1 MGKPCP
7 SERISRVLDSGELA
21 ALQPVLRLW
30 FLNRFSACVNHE
42 LLKQKVTFF
51 FNLTIKGRSVCVS
64 TPTPLVLGVCRGV
77 GVEMQAEDFSW
88 NRKRSSLL

>member
-1 MGKPCP
+1 MM
-7 SERISRVLDSGELA
+7 
-21 ALQPVLRLW
+21 
-30 FLNRFSACVNHE
+30 
-42 LLKQKVTFF
+42 FF
-51 FNLTIKGRSVCVS
+51 FNLKIKGRSVCVS